1 MIVKKSFCLAFLLAC
16 ASAASVH
23 AEIPAGWVVA
33 GTAPSDFEM
42 GSELGNRVPGER
54 SGVIRAK
61 KDSRGF
67 GTLMQ
72 TVDAESYRGHRVRLS
87 GFLRTKQAGRGQM
100 WMRVDGTGQRSIGFD
115 NMDDRPL
122 VGDVDWKR
130 CDIVLDVPENAAD
143 IAFGFMLQGKGE
155 IWASDFH
162 FETVGNDVPITG
174 MGAPGAASA
183 DTGSVSEC
191 APTRSMPRRGEQRAG
206 LAHWPRDN
214 GPSDR

>member
-1 MIVKKSFCLAFLLAC
+1 MKNSLCFAFLIAC
-16 ASAASVH
+16 ASSASVY
-23 AEIPAGWVVA
+23 AEVPVGWAVA
-33 GTAPSDFEM
+33 GTAPGDYEM
-42 GSELGNRVPGER
+42 TSEPGDRVPGEK

-87 GFLRTKQAGRGQM
+87 GFLRTKQAGRGQL
-100 WMRVDGTGQRSIGFD
+100 WMRVDGAGQRSLGFD

-130 CDIVLDVPENAAD
+130 CDIVLDIPDNAAD
-143 IAFGFMLQGKGE
+143 IAFGFMLQGNGE

-162 FETVGNDVPITG
+162 LETVGNDVRLTG
-174 MGAPGAASA
+174 NAALNPKPVNLDFSK
-183 DTGSVSEC
+183 
-191 APTRSMPRRGEQRAG
+191 
-206 LAHWPRDN
+206 
-214 GPSDR
+214 